1 MYFFDTLLFNIIAI
15 TYPLFLYLLYSI
27 KKKNL
32 NEIKSNTLL
41 DISLLSSFFI
51 CLYFN
56 DLINKNEQM
65 ILLTL
70 PILFSFLY
78 KRTNISVFMSI
89 VILDLLFTKNNYTIH
104 GSIILITLYY
114 VLYNIYLRKTFSNKK
129 FINIYSI
136 INISFYLF
144 FSIPYLKN
152 NEEIIIIISNSII
165 YFLINKII
173 ACFIKKENEML
184 DIYLAMRDV
193 EKEDYIQTSLF
204 KITHEIKNPL
214 AVVKGYISLFDVNNP
229 QKSKHYIDIINSEV
243 DRSLELLNDFKDLS
257 RINVLKKDM
266 KIIDLFDDIKQTM
279 VPLFKAKK
287 IKYMIKC
294 ESDITIN
301 ADYNRMK
308 QVLINLIK
316 NSIEASN
323 KDKNLISLTTFYSNN
338 SLYIIVKDNGEGMDK
353 ETLEKIFTP
362 FYTTKHYGTGLGV
375 CLSKEIIK
383 AHNGSLSYTSISN
396 KGTIAK
402 IVLPI

>member
-1 MYFFDTLLFNIIAI
+1 
-15 TYPLFLYLLYSI
+15 
-27 KKKNL
+27 
-32 NEIKSNTLL
+32 
-41 DISLLSSFFI
+41 
-51 CLYFN
+51 
-56 DLINKNEQM
+56 
-65 ILLTL
+65 
-70 PILFSFLY
+70 
-78 KRTNISVFMSI
+78 MSI

>member
-1 MYFFDTLLFNIIAI
+1 MYFFDTLLFNIITI
-15 TYPLFLYLLYSI
+15 TYPLFLYLFYSI

-32 NEIKSNTLL
+32 NERKSKTIL

-56 DLINKNEQM
+56 NSINKNEQI

-78 KRTNISVFMSI
+78 KRTSISVFMSI
-89 VILDLLFTKNNYTIH
+89 VIIDLLFTKNNYTIF
-104 GSIILITLYY
+104 GSIILVTLYY

-136 INISFYLF
+136 INLSFYLF

-152 NEEIIIIISNSII
+152 REEIIIIISTSII
-165 YFLINKII
+165 YFIINKII

-193 EKEDYIQTSLF
+193 EKEDHIQTSLF

-214 AVVKGYISLFDVNNP
+214 AVVKGYISLFDVNDP
-229 QKSKHYIDIINSEV
+229 EKSKRYIDIINNEV

-257 RINVLKKDM
+257 RVNVIKKEMD
-266 KIIDLFDDIKQTM
+266 IIDLFDDIKETL

-287 IKYMIKC
+287 IKYELKC
-294 ESDITIN
+294 ESNVTIN

-308 QVLINLIK
+308 QVLVNLIK

-323 KDKNLISLTTFYSNN
+323 KDKSLITLTTFYSNS

-353 ETLEKIFTP
+353 DTLEKIFTP

-375 CLSKEIIK
+375 CLSKEIIE
-383 AHNGSLSYTSISN
+383 AHNGSLSYTSIPN

>member
-1 MYFFDTLLFNIIAI
+1 MYFFDTLLFNIITI
-15 TYPLFLYLLYSI
+15 TYPLFLYLFYSI

-32 NEIKSNTLL
+32 NEKKDKTIL

-56 DLINKNEQM
+56 NSINKNEQM

-78 KRTNISVFMSI
+78 KRTSISIFMSI
-89 VILDLLFTKNNYTIH
+89 VIIDLLFTKNNYTIF
-104 GSIILITLYY
+104 GSIILVTLYY
-114 VLYNIYLRKTFSNKK
+114 ILYNIYLRKTFSNKK

-136 INISFYLF
+136 INAAFYLF

-152 NEEIIIIISNSII
+152 REGIITIVSTSII
-165 YFLINKII
+165 YFIINKII

-193 EKEDYIQTSLF
+193 EKEDHIQTSLF

-229 QKSKHYIDIINSEV
+229 EKSKRYIDIINNEV

-257 RINVLKKDM
+257 RVNVIKKDM
-266 KIIDLFDDIKQTM
+266 NIIDLFDDIKETL

-287 IKYMIKC
+287 IKYEIKC

-308 QVLINLIK
+308 QVLVNLIK

-323 KDKNLISLTTFYSNN
+323 KEKSLITLTTFYSNS

-353 ETLEKIFTP
+353 DTLEKIFTP

>member
-1 MYFFDTLLFNIIAI
+1 MYFFDTLLFNIITI
-15 TYPLFLYLLYSI
+15 TYPLFLYLFYSI

-32 NEIKSNTLL
+32 NEKKDKTIL

-56 DLINKNEQM
+56 NSINKNEQM

-78 KRTNISVFMSI
+78 KRTSISIFMSI
-89 VILDLLFTKNNYTIH
+89 VIIDLLFTKNNYTIF
-104 GSIILITLYY
+104 GSIILVTLYY
-114 VLYNIYLRKTFSNKK
+114 ILYNIYLRKTFSNKK

-136 INISFYLF
+136 INAAFYLF

-152 NEEIIIIISNSII
+152 REEIITIVSTSII
-165 YFLINKII
+165 YFIINKII

-193 EKEDYIQTSLF
+193 EKEDHIQTSLF

-229 QKSKHYIDIINSEV
+229 EKSKRYIDIINNEV

-257 RINVLKKDM
+257 RVNVIKKEM
-266 KIIDLFDDIKQTM
+266 NIIDLFDDIKETL

-287 IKYMIKC
+287 IKYEIKC

-308 QVLINLIK
+308 QVLVNLIK

-323 KDKNLISLTTFYSNN
+323 KEKGLITLTTFYSNS
-338 SLYIIVKDNGEGMDK
+338 SLYIIVKDNGEGMGKD
-353 ETLEKIFTP
+353 TLEKIFTP

-375 CLSKEIIK
+375 CLSKEIIE
-383 AHNGSLSYTSISN
+383 AHNGSLSYTSILN

>member
-1 MYFFDTLLFNIIAI
+1 
-15 TYPLFLYLLYSI
+15 
-27 KKKNL
+27 
-32 NEIKSNTLL
+32 
-41 DISLLSSFFI
+41 
-51 CLYFN
+51 
-56 DLINKNEQM
+56 
-65 ILLTL
+65 
-70 PILFSFLY
+70 
-78 KRTNISVFMSI
+78 
-89 VILDLLFTKNNYTIH
+89 
-104 GSIILITLYY
+104 
-114 VLYNIYLRKTFSNKK
+114 
-129 FINIYSI
+129 
-136 INISFYLF
+136 
-144 FSIPYLKN
+144 
-152 NEEIIIIISNSII
+152 
-165 YFLINKII
+165 
-173 ACFIKKENEML
+173 
-184 DIYLAMRDV
+184 MRDV

>member
-1 MYFFDTLLFNIIAI
+1 MYFFDTLLFNIITI
-15 TYPLFLYLLYSI
+15 TYPLFLYLFYSI

-32 NEIKSNTLL
+32 NEKKSKTIL

-56 DLINKNEQM
+56 NSINKNEQM

-78 KRTNISVFMSI
+78 KRTSISVFMSI
-89 VILDLLFTKNNYTIH
+89 VIIDLLFTKNNYTIF
-104 GSIILITLYY
+104 GSIILVTLYY
-114 VLYNIYLRKTFSNKK
+114 ILYNIYLRKTFSNKK

-136 INISFYLF
+136 INLSFYLF

-152 NEEIIIIISNSII
+152 REEIITIVSTSII
-165 YFLINKII
+165 YFIINKII

>member
-1 MYFFDTLLFNIIAI
+1 MYFFDTLLFNIITI
-15 TYPLFLYLLYSI
+15 TYPLFLYLFYSI

-32 NEIKSNTLL
+32 NEKKSKTIL

-56 DLINKNEQM
+56 NSLNKNEQM
-65 ILLTL
+65 IFLTL

-78 KRTNISVFMSI
+78 KRTSISIFMSI
-89 VILDLLFTKNNYTIH
+89 VIIDLLFTKNNYTVF
-104 GSIILITLYY
+104 GSIILVTLYY

-129 FINIYSI
+129 FINIYSV
-136 INISFYLF
+136 INASFYLF
-144 FSIPYLKN
+144 FNILYLKN
-152 NEEIIIIISNSII
+152 SEEVIVIVSTSII
-165 YFLINKII
+165 YFIVNKII

-193 EKEDYIQTSLF
+193 EKEDHIQTSLF

-214 AVVKGYISLFDVNNP
+214 AVVKGYISLFDVNDP
-229 QKSKHYIDIINSEV
+229 EKSKRYIDIINNEV

-257 RINVLKKDM
+257 RVNVIKKEID
-266 KIIDLFDDIKQTM
+266 IIDLFDDIKETL

-287 IKYMIKC
+287 IKYELKC
-294 ESDITIN
+294 ESNVTIN

-308 QVLINLIK
+308 QVLVNLIK

-323 KDKNLISLTTFYSNN
+323 KDKSLITLTTFYSNS

-353 ETLEKIFTP
+353 DTLEKIFTP

-375 CLSKEIIK
+375 CLSKEIVE
-383 AHNGSLSYTSISN
+383 AHNGSLSYTSIPN